1 MLIAEERALVTD
13 LLDKIIVLLVAK
25 QEACAEGNA
34 ALAKRLQRH
43 IDRLRAECAGIR
55 QSAEEQTHLLG

>member
-1 MLIAEERALVTD
+1 MLIVEERALVTD

-43 IDRLRAECAGIR
+43 IDRLKAECAEIR
-55 QSAEEQTHLLG
+55 QAAEEPAQLPG